1 MFEIPFWMIF
11 KVTIPQISN
20 EERVVVEKKEKVTQQ
35 FKQRF
40 DNDLIRYHLA
50 KRQYNKTLQNIVTWN
65 ESE

>member
-20 EERVVVEKKEKVTQQ
+20 EERVVVEKKEKATQQ
-35 FKQRF
+35 F
-40 DNDLIRYHLA
+40 NDLIRYHLA